1 MRESTAKNIKFESI
15 ADLYGTP
22 REFDENTI
30 SMVPLKNLYTFE
42 NHPYRVL
49 DDEKMMELV
58 ESIKENAP
66 CEIVAAAVI
75 SNPSEETIRLVE
87 ESAAKTKK

>member
-15 ADLYGTP
+15 EDLFGTP

-30 SMVPLKNLYTFE
+30 SIVPLKNLYTFE

-49 DDEKMMELV
+49 DKGKWRFRACYCPP
-58 ESIKENAP
+58 ESLGRI
-66 CEIVAAAVI
+66 
-75 SNPSEETIRLVE
+75 
-87 ESAAKTKK
+87 